1 MRRRDR
7 RLIMIAAGGVTLGL
21 AALLVLTALS
31 QRITYFYGP
40 SELIALAEPPAH
52 AVRLGG
58 LVEEGSVVRG
68 QGLQVRFSV
77 TDNAASVPVVYTGTL
92 PDLFRERQGVVT
104 EGTMRADGTFEAR
117 EVLAKHDETYLPRE
131 VVEALQRSGE
141 WRGPAPSGPDGQ
153 PEPMPESEG
162 P

>member
-7 RLIMIAAGGVTLGL
+7 RFILIGVAGLTLVL
-21 AALLVLTALS
+21 AAALILTALS

-40 SELIALAEPPAH
+40 SDLVALDAPPEG

-68 QGLQVRFSV
+68 QGLAVRFSV
-77 TDNAASVPVVYTGTL
+77 TDNAASVPVTFEGTL
-92 PDLFRERQGVVT
+92 PDLFSERQGVVI
-104 EGTMRADGTFEAR
+104 EGTMGQDGVFEAH
-117 EVLAKHDETYLPRE
+117 EVLAKHDETYMPRE

-141 WRGPAPSGPDGQ
+141 WRGPIPSDAP
-153 PEPMPESEG
+153 PESEG

>member
-7 RLIMIAAGGVTLGL
+7 RMIMIGAAGVVLIL
-21 AALLVLTALS
+21 AAALVLTALS

-40 SELIALAEPPAH
+40 SDLLALEAPPSGAI
-52 AVRLGG
+52 RLGG

-68 QGLQVRFSV
+68 QGLGVRFSI
-77 TDNAASVPVVYTGTL
+77 TDGVASVPVAFEGTL

-104 EGTMRADGTFEAR
+104 EGVLGADGTFTAH
-117 EVLAKHDETYLPRE
+117 EVLAKHDETYMPRE

-141 WRGPAPSGPDGQ
+141 WRGPDPSPL
-153 PEPMPESEG
+153 ENESGAESG
-162 P
+162 DE

>member
-7 RLIMIAAGGVTLGL
+7 RIVMIAAGGVTLAV
-21 AALLVLTALS
+21 AAGLVLTALS

-40 SELIALAEPPAH
+40 SDLIALDVPPAA

-58 LVEEGSVVRG
+58 LVEDGSVVRG
-68 QGLQVRFSV
+68 EGLHVRFNV
-77 TDNAASVPVVYTGTL
+77 TDGMASVPVVYQGNL

-104 EGTMRADGTFEAR
+104 EGVYQSDGTFEAH
-117 EVLAKHDETYLPRE
+117 EVLAKHDETYMPRE

-141 WRGPAPSGPDGQ
+141 WRGPDPSEL
-153 PEPMPESEG
+153 PEGDSSQ
-162 P
+162 